1 MGRPKKLDRTS
12 KTQIRDRILREA
24 EKLFAKK
31 GFSSTTTREIATASR
46 VNNALIHYYFKGKK
60 ELYKSIIRA
69 NVDEVF
75 QAIIEGITHDLS
87 AENAIDVI
95 VESYY
100 KLFTKKQN
108 ILPSFLARELADGA
122 PFVKEIV
129 AEKHNTI
136 LPACETAMQTT
147 TILPEHL
154 MSMIF
159 TIGIILFS
167 ILSRPIQMTLSHQLG
182 ITEPDLE
189 TVKELI
195 KKFVKQGIIL

>member
-12 KTQIRDRILREA
+12 KTQIRDKILRA
-24 EKLFAKK
+24 TEKLFAKK
-31 GFSSTTTREIATASR
+31 GFSSTTTREIAKAAN
-46 VNNALIHYYFKGKK
+46 VNNALIHYYFNGKK
-60 ELYKSIIRA
+60 ELYKSVIQT

-75 QAIIEGITHDLS
+75 QAIIEGIKHDLS

-100 KLFTKKQN
+100 RLLTKKQN

-122 PFVKEIV
+122 PFIKEIL

-136 LPACETAMQTT
+136 LPACEQAMQTN
-147 TILPEHL
+147 TILPKHL
-154 MSMIF
+154 MSMVF

-167 ILSRPIQMTLSHQLG
+167 ILSRPIQITLSNQLG